1 MVQVLTCGV
10 SYGQVLSN
18 VIMCVIFQANHGG
31 IRGAIPE
38 KYLFN
43 GEININA
50 QNQDED
56 DIEVGDPVGI
66 AKEVPYC
73 IAYKHTLF
81 DIFKLQY
88 LIFHPTCTLRTSE
101 MILLNKHSHF
111 GMSYMTRQWQYLQME
126 IACFTYHLHIYLSV
140 RSVKSKLNGDPLLCK
155 ISYVSVFSNQVHK
168 YCFKSFQLMKYLSK
182 LSVC

>member
-1 MVQVLTCGV
+1 MVV
-10 SYGQVLSN
+10 SEEPYQRSISL
-18 VIMCVIFQANHGG
+18 M
-31 IRGAIPE
+31 E
-38 KYLFN
+38 KSTSMLKIKMKMIQRLETLLALQRRYK
-43 GEININA
+43 G
-50 QNQDED
+50 
-56 DIEVGDPVGI
+56 
-66 AKEVPYC
+66 